1 MAAPKGGSVGRPS
14 KLTPEMKQDAL
25 DYIENYQDVHE
36 HPIPSVV
43 GMAVVLNVAKSTL
56 YKWAEDES
64 TGFSDTL
71 AKCNDCQELKLIN
84 GGLINTFNPTIV
96 KLALANHG
104 YSDKQQTEITGANG
118 GPIETS
124 SVFEFYPVGS
134 DD

>member
-1 MAAPKGGSVGRPS
+1 MAATNAAKTGRPT
-14 KLTPEMKQDAL
+14 KLTPKMKSDAL
-25 DYIENYQDVHE
+25 DYIVNYKDIHE

-43 GMAVVLNVAKSTL
+43 GMAVILNVAKSTL

-71 AKCNDCQELKLIN
+71 AKCNDCQELKLVN
-84 GGLINTFNPTIV
+84 GGLTNVFNSTIV

-104 YSDKQQTEITGANG
+104 YSDKQQTELTGANR
-118 GPIETS
+118 GPIQTDS
-124 SVFEFYPVGS
+124 IFEFIPVGA